1 MERPRLKEAL
11 NIPNC
16 MCYFRI
22 LLIPLF
28 VWRFA
33 TAETAADYY
42 LAGGIARRFQMVTEL
57 GKFLD
62 PLADKLTL
70 GALLLCM
77 ALRRPAL
84 WPLMALFAVKEG
96 FMAVMGLLLLRRG
109 RKLDGA
115 MWFGKVCTATLYLA
129 AAVLLLFPGLPG
141 GVQNGI
147 ALLCAAVM
155 AATLGLY
162 VPVFRRMWRESAR

>member
-11 NIPNC
+11 SIPNC

-28 VWRFA
+28 VWRFV
-33 TAETAADYY
+33 TAE
-42 LAGGIARRFQMVTEL
+42 
-57 GKFLD
+57 
-62 PLADKLTL
+62 LTL

-129 AAVLLLFPGLPG
+129 AAVLLLFPELPG

>member
-1 MERPRLKEAL
+1 MERPRLNEAL
-11 NIPNC
+11 SIPNC

-33 TAETAADYY
+33 TA
-42 LAGGIARRFQMVTEL
+42 RRFQLVSAL

-129 AAVLLLFPGLPG
+129 AAVLLLFPELPG